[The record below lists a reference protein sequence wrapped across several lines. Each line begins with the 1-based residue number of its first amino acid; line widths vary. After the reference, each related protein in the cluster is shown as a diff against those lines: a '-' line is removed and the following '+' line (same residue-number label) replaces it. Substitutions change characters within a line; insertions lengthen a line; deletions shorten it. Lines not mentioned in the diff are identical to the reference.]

1 MSVLLRFALATLA
14 SLFVIEGVAQHLEL
28 EQVQQSSDTL
38 LLMPDHDVGVLPVVR
53 DNLQISVE
61 RHGSTFRYRAAK
73 GNLVSHSNWFG
84 KSRAK
89 SWVAYSTSE
98 ERFYEI
104 DNQLVL
110 KLADPT
116 ELESI
121 AEEIGAVRAKH
132 YPLLGHSIIWFRN
145 SDNPFALVTKLTDD
159 SRVKDAQ
166 LRFKPKKQYAL

>member
-1 MSVLLRFALATLA
+1 MSVVLRFALVTLA
-14 SLFVIEGVAQHLEL
+14 PLFVIQGVAQELEL
-28 EQVQQSSDTL
+28 EQAQQSSDTL
-38 LLMPDHDVGVLPVVR
+38 LLMPDHNVGVLPVVR

-61 RHGSTFRYRAAK
+61 RHGSAFRYRAAK
-73 GNLVSHSNWFG
+73 GDLVTHSNWFG

-89 SWVAYSTSE
+89 RWVAYSTSE

-110 KLADPT
+110 KLPDPT

-121 AEEIGAVRAKH
+121 AEEIGAIHAKH
-132 YPLLGHSIIWFRN
+132 YPMLGHSIIWFRN
-145 SDNPFALVTKLTDD
+145 IDNPFDLVTKLTGD

-166 LRFKPKKQYAL
+166 LRFKPRKQYSL